1 MSPFHSKDKTAVMNL
16 QCVLNS
22 LTSLLFQTTTEQILP
37 TGRSTNVLELL
48 QKLVPQLQR
57 YRYKQ
62 YQRQPLQPS
71 LCQQHALHLT
81 YGPTLVQSSRRLF
94 SISDFCFAFAPYS
107 PKHNTDFSPYM
118 TKQNI
123 FSLICQNK
131 TVRLSGVLAG
141 FDLSFVFLSFWS
153 CPSCLCSH
161 KTIKHLV
168 AIQYIYCQFLFCIQ
182 FCNYN
187 SLHLL
192 LGSLIDWLAV
202 KFLSSVVCFPVWRT
216 LFTFRSLF
224 ALPLSVNLTA
234 IQSRPPAHPPTTP
247 PMLRI
252 NSANN

>member
-1 MSPFHSKDKTAVMNL
+1 
-16 QCVLNS
+16 
-22 LTSLLFQTTTEQILP
+22 
-37 TGRSTNVLELL
+37 
-48 QKLVPQLQR
+48 
-57 YRYKQ
+57 
-62 YQRQPLQPS
+62 
-71 LCQQHALHLT
+71 
-81 YGPTLVQSSRRLF
+81 
-94 SISDFCFAFAPYS
+94 
-107 PKHNTDFSPYM
+107 M

-168 AIQYIYCQFLFCIQ
+168 ADQYIYCQFLFCIQ

-192 LGSLIDWLAV
+192 LSSLIDWLAF

-234 IQSRPPAHPPTTP
+234 IHPRP

-252 NSANN
+252 NSANNWLRLTKRRIVYKQRWTLCANKVPPRPPLDHLGPPMTILGEAFDREPWIREDPVITAGVTYVDVQ

>member
-1 MSPFHSKDKTAVMNL
+1 
-16 QCVLNS
+16 
-22 LTSLLFQTTTEQILP
+22 
-37 TGRSTNVLELL
+37 
-48 QKLVPQLQR
+48 
-57 YRYKQ
+57 
-62 YQRQPLQPS
+62 
-71 LCQQHALHLT
+71 
-81 YGPTLVQSSRRLF
+81 
-94 SISDFCFAFAPYS
+94 
-107 PKHNTDFSPYM
+107 M

-192 LGSLIDWLAV
+192 LSSLIDWLAF

-234 IQSRPPAHPPTTP
+234 IQPRPPNYAPPCIGLTPQIIDSSLRRGGLCTNEDGHCVQTRFPPPLDHLGP
-247 PMLRI
+247 PMTILGEAFDREPRI
-252 NSANN
+252 REDPVITAGVTYVDVQ

>member
-1 MSPFHSKDKTAVMNL
+1 MGREGETPAQIFWHIGVQKKWYKLSKLGGGGGGGGQGNL
-16 QCVLNS
+16 EKIQKNS
-22 LTSLLFQTTTEQILP
+22 YFFSSGNRSL
-37 TGRSTNVLELL
+37 GLL

-94 SISDFCFAFAPYS
+94 SISHFCFAISPYS
-107 PKHNTDFSPYM
+107 PKHNSDFSPYM

-168 AIQYIYCQFLFCIQ
+168 ADQYIYCQFLFCIQ

-192 LGSLIDWLAV
+192 LSSLID
-202 KFLSSVVCFPVWRT
+202 
-216 LFTFRSLF
+216 
-224 ALPLSVNLTA
+224 
-234 IQSRPPAHPPTTP
+234 
-247 PMLRI
+247 
-252 NSANN
+252 